1 MKVLHI
7 TQNYYPSLGGTQHTM
22 KKISEC
28 LHKQYDDKV
37 TVLTTN
43 SLYGPNNAT
52 FKKIEEKE
60 VFINGVHV
68 KRFGFLR
75 AHKPVLKFM
84 SKASVRLSG
93 KGLPDSVAALSIG
106 PYSSSMKDA
115 IVKTDADVICA
126 SSVHYRFADYGIYRK
141 HIADPKPFVLYGAL
155 HLETEHV
162 PAKYIERIKASD
174 HYIANTLYEKE
185 FLIQQGMPA
194 EKITVA
200 GAASDILEQASTIP
214 SANHVKNELGFAADK
229 KIILCISRQEAFKG
243 LPVLLDAFKQLQ
255 NENICLLIAGAKG
268 TYSGNLQQAAH
279 DMQNLYVYTDISQ
292 QMKCN
297 LLQLA
302 DAVVLPSK
310 EESFGVVFLEAW
322 SFKKPVIGARIG
334 AIASLVKE
342 NEDGYLFAPDN
353 AAALAARIKEVVADN
368 TKSRLMGEAGYV
380 KVREYY
386 TWDNITAT
394 FRAAYTKAIATFN
407 QQKN

>member
-28 LHKQYDDKV
+28 LHKQFDDKV

-43 SLYGPNNAT
+43 SFYGPNNAA
-52 FKKIEEKE
+52 FKRIEEKE

-75 AHKPVLKFM
+75 AHKPLLKLM
-84 SKASVRLSG
+84 SRASVRISG
-93 KGLPDSVAALSIG
+93 RGLPGSVAELAVG
-106 PYSSSMKDA
+106 PYSSSMKEA

-141 HIADPKPFVLYGAL
+141 HLADPRPFVLYGAL
-155 HLETEHV
+155 HLETTQV
-162 PAKYIERIKASD
+162 PAKYIARIKASD
-174 HYIANTLYEKE
+174 HYIANTLYEKD
-185 FLIQQGMPA
+185 FLIQQGMPG

-200 GAASDILEQASTIP
+200 GAATDILEHSATITN
-214 SANHVKNELGFAADK
+214 SNDVKTELGMDANK

-255 NENICLLIAGAKG
+255 NENSCLVIAGAKG
-268 TYSGNLQQAAH
+268 TYSENLQQAVDAIP
-279 DMQNLYVYTDISQ
+279 NLFVYTDISQ

-342 NEDGYLFAPDN
+342 YEDGYLFTPDN
-353 AAALAARIKEVVADN
+353 AEELALRIKEVIADN
-368 TKSRLMGEAGYV
+368 TKNKLMGEAGYA
-380 KVREYY
+380 KVQQHY
-386 TWDNITAT
+386 TWDNITAI
-394 FRAAYTKAIATFN
+394 FRAAYIKAIATFN

>member
-43 SLYGPNNAT
+43 SLYGPNNAA

-60 VFINGVHV
+60 VFINGVHI

-75 AHKPVLKFM
+75 AHKPILKFM
-84 SKASVRLSG
+84 SKASLRLSG
-93 KGLPDSVAALSIG
+93 KGLPESVAALTMG

-115 IVKTDADVICA
+115 IIKTDADIICA

-141 HIADPKPFVLYGAL
+141 HIANPKPFVLYGAL
-155 HLETEHV
+155 HLETDHV

-174 HYIANTLYEKE
+174 HYIANTLFEKE
-185 FLIQQGMPA
+185 FLVQQGMPA

-200 GAASDILEQASTIP
+200 GAATDILEYAATMP
-214 SANHVKNELGFAADK
+214 ATNDMHNELGIPAGK

-255 NENICLLIAGAKG
+255 DENICLVIAGAKG
-268 TYSGNLQQAAH
+268 TYSESLLQASQ
-279 DMQNLYVYTDISQ
+279 DMQNLRVYTDISQ

-334 AIASLVKE
+334 AIASLIDEYK
-342 NEDGYLFAPDN
+342 DGYLFAPGN
-353 AAALAARIKEVVADN
+353 ATELTARMKEIIADKN
-368 TKSRLMGEAGYV
+368 KNKLMGEAGYA
-380 KVREYY
+380 KVQEHY
-386 TWDNITAT
+386 TWDKITAT
-394 FRAAYTKAIATFN
+394 FRTAYIKAIETFN

>member
-43 SLYGPNNAT
+43 SLYGPNNAA

-84 SKASVRLSG
+84 SKASVRISG
-93 KGLPDSVAALSIG
+93 KGLPESVAALTMG

-141 HIADPKPFVLYGAL
+141 HIVNPKPFVLYGAL
-155 HLETEHV
+155 HLETAHV
-162 PAKYIERIKASD
+162 PAKYIQRIKASD
-174 HYIANTLYEKE
+174 HYIANTSYEKN

-200 GAASDILEQASTIP
+200 GAATDIREHAVTIP
-214 SANHVKNELGFAADK
+214 AINNIHHELGIPAGK

-255 NENICLLIAGAKG
+255 NENVCLVIAGAKG
-268 TYSGNLQQAAH
+268 TYSENLLQAALE
-279 DMQNLYVYTDISQ
+279 MQNLYVYTDIAQ
-292 QMKCN
+292 QVKCS

-334 AIASLVKE
+334 AIASLIKE
-342 NEDGYLFAPDN
+342 EEDGYLFAPDN
-353 AAALAARIKEVVADN
+353 ATELALRITDVIADN
-368 TKSRLMGEAGYV
+368 TKSKLMGEAGYA
-380 KVREYY
+380 KVQEHY
-386 TWDNITAT
+386 TWDKITAT
-394 FRAAYTKAIATFN
+394 FRTAYMKAIETFN